1 MIHRDDEMALLN
13 AVLRGHVGRRNLLRR
28 AAVLGL
34 SAPAVSGLLGVPL
47 PSALAHQEG
56 GTSAAGATC
65 SGSITWALES
75 DPANLIPFGGVST
88 SNMWGKEFMYDSLL
102 EWDRDLAIQP
112 ALAESYEV
120 NEDATSYTFK
130 LRQGVLFHNG
140 QEMTA
145 NDVKYSFETALNPA
159 APGIQ
164 VAFLA
169 NIASVDAV
177 DDYTVTIAMSKP
189 DPTIPGVLAWAR
201 YTPIVPAGIADE
213 INLLSE
219 GIGTGPYRLVE
230 FVPNDRVVYTCNED
244 YWKPGV
250 PCIRDVTL
258 KVLPDEQS
266 RVAALRSGEIDGG
279 TLTADVVSTLE
290 GEESLQILQGL
301 VAAPRVIQFNTVED
315 VPWRDTRVRQAINLA
330 VDRQEIIDNVYSGD
344 AQLTGAISPGY
355 GEWPLSED
363 ELRELYT
370 PNIEQAMALM
380 QEAGFEGGF
389 DVTLQAIAA
398 PRDYTQ
404 IAEIVRERLRPLNI
418 NVSVEPLE
426 IGTFAENIGNGTFQ
440 WASTGRGMRGDPSGF
455 VVDFRSGTANN
466 VKWFGDGWANE
477 EIDSLYDEA
486 LATADQAAR
495 LEAYKRIQQII
506 AEDVPNLYTVQPLK
520 FQVANQRVEGMY
532 VSYTDFNTGLRT
544 ACVTEGE

>member
-13 AVLRGHVGRRNLLRR
+13 AVLRGRVARRDLLRR
-28 AAVLGL
+28 AAALGL
-34 SAPAVSGLLGVPL
+34 SAPVVSGLLGIPA
-47 PSALAHQEG
+47 PSALAHQES
-56 GTSAAGATC
+56 GTPAAGAMC
-65 SGSITWALES
+65 SGSITWALEA
-75 DPANLIPFGGVST
+75 DPANLIPFGGVS
-88 SNMWGKEFMYDSLL
+88 SANMWGKELMYDSLL
-102 EWDRDLAIQP
+102 EWDRDLQIQP

-120 NEDATSYTFK
+120 NEDATSYTFT

-169 NIASVDAV
+169 NIASVEAV

-279 TLTADVVSTLE
+279 TLSADVAGTLE
-290 GEESLQILQGL
+290 GDESLQILEGL
-301 VAAPRVIQFNTVED
+301 FAAPRVIQFNTRED
-315 VPWRDTRVRQAINLA
+315 VPWRDVRVRQAINLA
-330 VDRQEIIDNVYSGD
+330 IDRQEIIDNVYGGA
-344 AQLTGAISPGY
+344 AQVTGAIPPGY
-355 GEWPLSED
+355 GDWPLSE
-363 ELRELYT
+363 ERLQEGYT
-370 PNIEQAMALM
+370 PNLEQATALM

-404 IAEIVRERLRPLNI
+404 IAEIVRERLKPLNI
-418 NVSVEPLE
+418 NVTVEPLE
-426 IGTFAENIGNGTFQ
+426 IGTFATNIGDGNFQ

-455 VVDFRSGTANN
+455 VVDFRSGTANHTT
-466 VKWFGDGWANE
+466 WFGDGWANE
-477 EIDSLYDEA
+477 EIDGLYDEA
-486 LATADQAAR
+486 LATADQTAR
-495 LEAYKRIQQII
+495 REAYQRILEII
-506 AEDVPNLYTVQPLK
+506 VEEAPNLYTVQPTK
-520 FQVANQRVEGMY
+520 FQIANQRVEGMY

-544 ACVTEGE
+544 ACVTE

>member
-13 AVLRGHVGRRNLLRR
+13 GVLRGRVGRRDLLRR
-28 AAVLGL
+28 AAALGL
-34 SAPAVSGLLGVPL
+34 AAPVVSELLGVPS
-47 PSALAHQEG
+47 PSALANQDAS
-56 GTSAAGATC
+56 TPAAGAMCT
-65 SGSITWALES
+65 GSITWALES
-75 DPANLIPFGGVST
+75 DPANLIPFGGVSS

-102 EWDRDLAIQP
+102 EWDKDLQIQP

-120 NEDATSYTFK
+120 APDATSYTFK

-145 NDVKYSFETALNPA
+145 NDVKYSLETALNPPP
-159 APGIQ
+159 PG
-164 VAFLA
+164 VVFPFLA
-169 NIASVDAV
+169 NIASVEAV
-177 DDYTVTIAMSKP
+177 DDYTVKVNMSKS
-189 DPTIPGVLAWAR
+189 DPTIPGVMAWAR
-201 YTPIVPAGIADE
+201 YTPIVPAGIGDQ
-213 INLLSE
+213 INWLSE

-244 YWKPGV
+244 YWKAGV
-250 PCIRDVTL
+250 PCIKDLTL

-279 TLTADVVSTLE
+279 TLTSDVARTLE
-290 GEESLQILQGL
+290 NDETLQILEGL
-301 VAAPRVIQFNTVED
+301 FAAPRVIQFNTTQD
-315 VPWRDTRVRQAINLA
+315 VPWRDVRVRQAINLA
-330 VDRQEIIDNVYSGD
+330 IDRQEIIDNVYGG
-344 AQLTGAISPGY
+344 AAALTGAISPGY

-363 ELRELYT
+363 QLRELYS
-370 PNIEQAMALM
+370 PNLEQAMALM
-380 QEAGFEGGF
+380 KEAGFESGF
-389 DVTLQAIAA
+389 DVTLEAIAA

-418 NVSVEPLE
+418 NVTVQPLE
-426 IGTFAENIGNGTFQ
+426 IGTFATHVGDGTFQ

-466 VKWFGDGWANE
+466 VKWFGDGWSNE

-486 LATADQAAR
+486 LATSDQAR
-495 LEAYKRIQQII
+495 RMEAYQRIQQII
-506 AEDVPNLYTVQPLK
+506 AEEVPNLYTVQPTK
-520 FQVANQRVEGMY
+520 FQVANTRVTGMY

-544 ACVTEGE
+544 ACVTE